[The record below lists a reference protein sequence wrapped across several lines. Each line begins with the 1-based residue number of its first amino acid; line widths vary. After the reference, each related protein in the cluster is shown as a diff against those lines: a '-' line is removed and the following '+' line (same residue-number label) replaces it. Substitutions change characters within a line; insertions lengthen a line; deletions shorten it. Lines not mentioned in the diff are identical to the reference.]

1 MSLITSS
8 KKSLLKKLFNL
19 CLIVFCIGFTNY
31 KTFAQTVTWIGGTST
46 DYFAVSNWSD
56 TTIKFS
62 GIASVTLN
70 VALGKP
76 NYCYLAGGS
85 SAISYRPLRLNTMI
99 GSQFTIAGTAYPS
112 NIDSLN
118 GTIEILSGADFN
130 SRNNIYSGRDGQV
143 TINMLGG
150 KLTSKASMYFA
161 TGLNGSDAIIN
172 ANGGSINVGTNL
184 YLANG
189 TGLHATLNISGAS
202 VSIGGKLTVGD
213 SARIFIEGIGFLKIS
228 GNDTTQLQNLIAS
241 GQLTCPEGK
250 KLEIIYTASTNSTT
264 ARLPFNSNSMIREYP
279 DSVVLSTGKVTCVI
293 DKNSANV
300 ISYRYGNVE
309 TVSNSANATHKYM
322 YHDFTTSA
330 GFETIFGGTFEIVE
344 DTTDFAHIVIKRPYT
359 PTIGHVTPCDA
370 EFHFAIKRND
380 MGVYV
385 YSKLEHKRNYPNFD
399 LGSWRQVWWIA
410 STANGTNLCERI
422 YTDSLRSWQMPSGYD
437 YSKGV
442 GSGGPQEIIKLTTG
456 VRAGK
461 FDGKYEYSLK
471 FWDHPVWGHASN
483 INKIGSWCVNANCE
497 YYNSGPTFHDL
508 NAAAGII
515 HQCMNGVHYGQGGL
529 ASDSLTSWKKV
540 FGPYLLLITDK
551 STGDSNWLAARQR
564 QEEESKQWPYSWVK
578 DTASYPHSEQRGN
591 ITGTFK
597 VVDSLNPTLTG
608 AGAWIGVTNLAD
620 GKTNFQLECK
630 DYQYWTKTDSA
641 GNFTITNVRPG
652 TYSLFA
658 FIDGVVGEYRQDKIT
673 VNAGILTNVGTLTKT
688 VDRSYGKFVWE
699 IGTPNRMADEFKMGD
714 FDYCEGNIQFKFRD
728 SFPNPIE
735 YNTAD
740 GDFAKKLCYAHTR
753 YPDTA
758 AIPNIGNNWLW
769 RINFTLPKG
778 FSTKG
783 NARITIAYASN
794 DHAQQQIFVNNESK
808 AYSTYYPDYGDGNAF
823 LRQSNSALYSY
834 KQTLIPMSRFVV
846 GKNTIT
852 LGMPS
857 GSGWVSHL
865 MYDYLSL
872 EANIPSTLPGAL
884 QSFSANLISNNHV
897 LLNWSSA
904 TEINSSKYVIEK
916 SVNGISFVS
925 IGSIAIIGNSN
936 ETKTYS
942 FIDEEATVGNNY
954 YRLKIVDKNGQYE
967 YSNLLQVAIATEA
980 TINISPNPASNQL
993 LVTAKQN
1000 IALQKITLYDALGKE
1015 WLVKK
1020 NITSNQI
1027 KLDISSLPAGI
1038 YVCKVGQGTSVNIQK
1053 IVKQ

>member
-1 MSLITSS
+1 MIPIQFAQKSRLNKLVAFCLLLSLSCFSNS
-8 KKSLLKKLFNL
+8 KL
-19 CLIVFCIGFTNY
+19 
-31 KTFAQTVTWIGGTST
+31 FAQTVNWVGGTST
-46 DYFAVSNWSD
+46 DYFTVTNWSD

-62 GIASVTLN
+62 SIASTTLN
-70 VALGKP
+70 IGPGKP

-85 SAISYRPLRLNTMI
+85 TATAYRPSRLNTQV
-99 GSQFTIAGTAYPS
+99 GAQFTVAGTVYPA

-130 SRNNIYSGRDGQV
+130 CRGNVFSGINGRV

-150 KLTSKASMYFA
+150 KLTSKAAMYFA
-161 TGLNGSDAIIN
+161 TGTAGSSAVIN

-184 YLANG
+184 YLASG
-189 TGLHATLNISGAS
+189 TGLQATLNISGAG
-202 VSIGGKLTVGD
+202 VSIGGSLNIGD
-213 SARIFIEGIGFLKIS
+213 SANIFIEGIGFLKIG
-228 GNDTTQLQNLIAS
+228 GNDTAQLNALVAN
-241 GQLTCPEGK
+241 GQLTCPVGK
-250 KLEIIYTASTNSTT
+250 TLSITYNATTNTTT
-264 ARLPFNSNSMIREYP
+264 AQLPFNSNSMIREYP

-300 ISYRYGNVE
+300 LSYRYGNVE
-309 TVSNSANATHKYM
+309 TVSNSPTATHKYM

-330 GFETIFGGTFEIVE
+330 GFETINGGIFSILE

-359 PTIGHVTPCDA
+359 PSIGHVTPCDA
-370 EFHFAIKRND
+370 EFHYAIKRND

-385 YSKLEHKRNYPNFD
+385 YSKLEHKPSYPNFD

-410 STANGTNLCERI
+410 NTKGVNLCERI
-422 YTDSLRSWQMPSGYD
+422 YTDSLRSWQMPSAYD
-437 YSKGV
+437 YTTGV

-471 FWDHPVWGHASN
+471 FWEHPVWGHASN
-483 INKIGSWCVNANCE
+483 KNKIGSWCVNANCE
-497 YYNSGPTFHDL
+497 YYNTGPTYHDL

-529 ASDSLTSWKKV
+529 TADSLTSWKKV
-540 FGPYLLLITDK
+540 YGPYLLLITNN

-564 QEEESKQWPYSWVK
+564 QELESKQWPYAWVK
-578 DTASYPHSEQRGN
+578 DTVAYPHAEQRGN

-597 VVDSLNPTLTG
+597 IVDSLKPSLTG
-608 AGAWIGVTNLAD
+608 AGAWVGVTNLAD
-620 GKTNFQLECK
+620 GKTSFQLECK
-630 DYQYWTKTDSA
+630 DYQYWTKADSL

-658 FIDGVVGEYRQDKIT
+658 YVDGVVGEFRQDKVIVTTGGIT
-673 VNAGILTNVGTLTKT
+673 NMGTLTKK
-688 VDRSYGKFVWE
+688 VDRSYGRLVWE

-735 YNTAD
+735 YNIAD
-740 GDFAKKLCYAHTR
+740 GDYAKKLCYAHTR

-758 AIPNIGNNWLW
+758 AIPNPGNAWLW
-769 RINFTLPKG
+769 RLNFTLPKG

-794 DHAQQQIFVNNESK
+794 DHAQQQIFVNNESS
-808 AYSTYYPDYGDGNAF
+808 AFTSYYPANGDGNAF
-823 LRQSNSALYSY
+823 LRQTNFALYSY
-834 KQTLIPMSRFVV
+834 KQTLIPMSRFVA

-872 EANIPSTLPGAL
+872 EANVPDVLPINL
-884 QSFSANLISNNHV
+884 QSFTAEAVANNKV
-897 LLNWSSA
+897 LLNWKLA
-904 TEINSSKYVIEK
+904 TETNSSNYIVEK
-916 SVNGISFVS
+916 STDGITFISL
-925 IGSIAIIGNSN
+925 GNVAAGNKSSTN
-936 ETKTYS
+936 AYTFT
-942 FIDEEATVGNNY
+942 DLQPTVGTNY
-954 YRLKIVDKNGQYE
+954 YRLKLVSTNGE
-967 YSNLLQVAIATEA
+967 TVYSNVKQVVIIAEA
-980 TINISPNPASNQL
+980 AFSISPNPASNQL
-993 LVTAKQN
+993 LVVAKNNKPLQQ
-1000 IALQKITLYDALGKE
+1000 IALYNALGKE
-1015 WLVKK
+1015 CAARK
-1020 NITSNQI
+1020 NITANQL
-1027 KLDISSLPAGI
+1027 KLDISLLPAGI
-1038 YVCKVGQGTSVNIQK
+1038 YICKIKQGETTYSYKV
-1053 IVKQ
+1053 VKQ